1 MQRGA
6 SDHGDPRASGRHGGA
21 VGANAERQ
29 FREARDARSLD
40 QFRNSFDEPAARPRR
55 DGAQLMSSAPP
66 PAQAGGFAWQP
77 QQSPQCS
84 PHWFPQW
91 SPQWSALA
99 SALAL
104 GGYQCFP
111 QTSPQFFPFYGAS
124 AFLPF
129 NPYGVQPHVHAT
141 LNASFSPLGG
151 AANPLV
157 SGGVGLALGLGLN
170 GLASGVGAFLGSA
183 LGGRGFGGFGGFGQ
197 GFGRGWCDVSP
208 AYCGWW

>member
-1 MQRGA
+1 MTYPYAGGAAIPLTWNDPLSTEEHDAMQRGA

-29 FREARDARSLD
+29 YREARDARWLD
-40 QFRNSFDEPAARPRR
+40 QFRNSFHEPAARPRR
-55 DGAQLMSSAPP
+55 DGAQLMGS
-66 PAQAGGFAWQP
+66 
-77 QQSPQCS
+77 
-84 PHWFPQW
+84 
-91 SPQWSALA
+91 
-99 SALAL
+99 
-104 GGYQCFP
+104 QCFP
-111 QTSPQFFPFYGAS
+111 QTSPQSFPVYGAS

-129 NPYGVQPHVHAT
+129 NPYGVQPHVHAM

-157 SGGVGLALGLGLN
+157 SGGVGLALGLALGLGLN